1 MYCKSCIKFVNVSCL
16 GVLIV
21 AKCIVNEKEK
31 WDILGRLGVLIVA
44 KCIVNQ
50 DVIDLNVAGLD
61 VLIVAK
67 CIVNSSNTNIFCSRS
82 SY

>member
-1 MYCKSCIKFVNVSCL
+1 M
-16 GVLIV
+16 
-21 AKCIVNEKEK
+21 
-31 WDILGRLGVLIVA
+31 VLIVA

-50 DVIDLNVAGLD
+50 DVIDLNVSGLD

-67 CIVNSSNTNIFCSRS
+67 CIVNMLRTGLKNGIFKVLIVAKCIVNCIIVESGFVTN